1 MNLCCRQTGV
11 CQLQHRKLLVAYN
24 KAKDFGLLTFDLP
37 YREYDY
43 SEYQKH

>member
-1 MNLCCRQTGV
+1 MDFCYRQTGV

-24 KAKDFGLLTFDLP
+24 KAKDLGLITFDLP

-43 SEYQKH
+43 LEYKK